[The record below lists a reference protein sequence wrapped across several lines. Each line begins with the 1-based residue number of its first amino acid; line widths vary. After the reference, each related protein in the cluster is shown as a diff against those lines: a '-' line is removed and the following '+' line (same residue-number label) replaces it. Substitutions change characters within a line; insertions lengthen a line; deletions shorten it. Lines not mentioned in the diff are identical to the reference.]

1 MCFGTPEK
9 KVMRTE
15 NLEPSYW
22 AVIPAQIRYAPDL
35 PAGAKLLYAEI
46 SSLTDA
52 RGYCFAS
59 NRYFAELYGIGIRTV
74 QRYLDAL
81 KNAGM
86 IRIADGDGGTEQ
98 RKIFAGVNP
107 LADPHDKNDTGGD
120 KSVTA
125 PMTEMSPPNN
135 VLNKKEEQNPPISPE
150 KGKAPMPAALMQR
163 VADYARGDV
172 ELEARFVEFAENRRA
187 IKKPIKTDRTL
198 TLLLSKLNELSHG
211 NRDRKLQLID
221 LAIERNWL
229 SFFPLH
235 DDRAIRLPREAKS
248 AAPSYEPEV
257 SAWQ

>member
-1 MCFGTPEK
+1 
-9 KVMRTE
+9 MRTE
-15 NLEPSYW
+15 TFEPSYW

-81 KNAGM
+81 KSSGM
-86 IRIADGDGGTEQ
+86 IRITDGDGGTAQ

-135 VLNKKEEQNPPISPE
+135 VLNKKEEQNPPISP
-150 KGKAPMPAALMQR
+150 KTGKAPMPAELMKR
-163 VADYARGDV
+163 VADFAGEDA
-172 ELEARFVEFAENRRA
+172 ELRERFIEFAENRSA
-187 IKKPIKTDRTL
+187 IRKPIKTDRTL

-211 NRDRKLQLID
+211 NRSKKLQLID

-229 SFFPLH
+229 SFFPLNE
-235 DDRAIRLPREAKS
+235 DRPIRLPREPDPGGRCVDVPA
-248 AAPSYEPEV
+248 EV
-257 SAWQ
+257 ARW